1 MAPGR
6 CRPYRGAAPRRGGRC
21 TGTVV
26 SRLGA
31 AGTPIGV
38 VDVNVSLDGKTA
50 VVTGAGSGIGR
61 AIVLKF
67 LDAGAAGVV
76 AVDRQADAAE
86 SLRDDCPAGHRGRLE
101 VLRADV
107 ATEGAAREFTR
118 VALDRFGGLDVLV
131 NNAAVSVVKPLHE
144 HTPEEWG
151 AVMDTNV
158 KAIYWAARHVIP
170 VMIRRG
176 GGVILNA
183 GSISGEVG
191 LPAQGAYAASK
202 GAVHQMTRQMAV
214 EYAPQNIRVTAVCC
228 GTVDTPLVR
237 RSAEESGDPSA
248 FWAMLRQGHPVGRI
262 ASPEEVADFYLYLAS
277 DRATFFTGALVMMDG
292 GYTAR

>member
-1 MAPGR
+1 
-6 CRPYRGAAPRRGGRC
+6 
-21 TGTVV
+21 V
-26 SRLGA
+26 
-31 AGTPIGV
+31 I
-38 VDVNVSLDGKTA
+38 
-50 VVTGAGSGIGR
+50 TGAGSGIGR
-61 AIVLKF
+61 AMVLKF

-76 AVDRQADAAE
+76 AVDRQADLAE
-86 SLRDDCPAGHRGRLE
+86 SLRADCPAEHRGRLE
-101 VLRADV
+101 AVRGDV
-107 ATEGAAREFTR
+107 STEDAAREFTR
-118 VALDRFGGLDVLV
+118 VALDRFGGLDVLI

-144 HTPEEWG
+144 HTPEEWD

-183 GSISGEVG
+183 GSISGAVG

-214 EYAPQNIRVTAVCC
+214 EYAPHKIRVNAVCC

-237 RSAEESGDPSA
+237 RSAEESGDPEA
-248 FWAMLRQGHPVGRI
+248 FRAMLRAGHPVGRV
-262 ASPEEVADFYLYLAS
+262 ATAEEIADFYVYMAS
-277 DRATFFTGALVMMDG
+277 DRATFFTGATVMLDG

>member
-1 MAPGR
+1 M
-6 CRPYRGAAPRRGGRC
+6 
-21 TGTVV
+21 
-26 SRLGA
+26 S
-31 AGTPIGV
+31 I
-38 VDVNVSLDGKTA
+38 SLEGKTA
-50 VVTGAGSGIGR
+50 VITGAGSGIGR
-61 AIVLKF
+61 AIVFKF

-76 AVDRQADAAE
+76 AVDRNANLAE
-86 SLRDDCPAGHRGRLE
+86 SLRADCSAEQRGRLE
-101 VLRADV
+101 VVRGDV
-107 ATEGAAREFTR
+107 STEDAAREFTR
-118 VALDRFGGLDVLV
+118 VALDRFGGLDVLI

-144 HTPEEWG
+144 HTSEEWD

-183 GSISGEVG
+183 GSISGAVG

-214 EYAPQNIRVTAVCC
+214 EYAPHKIRVNAVCC

-237 RSAEESGDPSA
+237 RSAEESGDPEA
-248 FWAMLRQGHPVGRI
+248 FLAMLRAGHPLGRV
-262 ASPEEVADFYLYLAS
+262 ATAEEVADFYVYMAS
-277 DRATFFTGALVMMDG
+277 DRATFFTGATVMLDG